1 MGARHQERASWSP
14 INTQS
19 GGVWRGGRLGFHP
32 THLPLVLRNPAWGS
46 GPVPWGRWPCGRPL
60 SGGWCLAAGHRAPP
74 PHLGPCCSGMQAS
87 RPALNHQMPHRH
99 CLEGPQSQTTVGPR
113 QPPCAAP
120 HHLSELLPEF
130 SHPLPGPTLMLRRLF
145 PETNSRKPQPDQAS
159 DTPRKP
165 QPDGHKP
172 PARRTTVT
180 EERRAARGWLWRP
193 SSDMHQGQ
201 PLSTAS
207 VTSHSDTASP
217 VTPNSDT
224 QGEAQPHGAHAWTQR
239 TAPLSHACL
248 PGVICRV
255 ASRTA
260 RQQASRWPRA
270 EPRTSLPALCKVAHT
285 PSLLPT
291 GGRVQGGRTPSS
303 NYMSCKEIPASSG
316 LNERLRLEMPSQEAT
331 CLSWD
336 ALLCRPQGP
345 GGKHQAGA
353 MAG

>member
-1 MGARHQERASWSP
+1 M
-14 INTQS
+14 
-19 GGVWRGGRLGFHP
+19 WRGGRLGFHP

-159 DTPRKP
+159 DAPRKP

-239 TAPLSHACL
+239 TAPPATPAC
-248 PGVICRV
+248 
-255 ASRTA
+255 
-260 RQQASRWPRA
+260 
-270 EPRTSLPALCKVAHT
+270 
-285 PSLLPT
+285 
-291 GGRVQGGRTPSS
+291 
-303 NYMSCKEIPASSG
+303 PASSAG
-316 LNERLRLEMPSQEAT
+316 WPPGQPGSRHPGGRGPSPGPAFPPCAKWPTHPLFFPQEAESREGGPRALIT
-331 CLSWD
+331 CPVKKSQLHLD
-336 ALLCRPQGP
+336 
-345 GGKHQAGA
+345 
-353 MAG
+353 